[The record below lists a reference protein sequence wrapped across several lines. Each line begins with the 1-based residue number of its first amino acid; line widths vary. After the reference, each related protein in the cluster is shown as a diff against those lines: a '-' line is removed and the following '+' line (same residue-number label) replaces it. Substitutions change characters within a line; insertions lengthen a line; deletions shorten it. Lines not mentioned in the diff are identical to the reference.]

1 MVKRRVRLAS
11 NPVRGAGGA
20 VPGLVAKLGGGDPMQ
35 VALSINVGAAIV
47 DVSPLSTIGALCI
60 AALPEGQ
67 DAKLLFRRLL
77 LWGFS
82 MTIGGALFCQLFI
95 RFFA

>member
-1 MVKRRVRLAS
+1 MRDCHDPSLPVPGRIIAQIFPSVAGQLILPDGFLPEVYRRVR
-11 NPVRGAGGA
+11 A
-20 VPGLVAKLGGGDPMQ
+20 V
-35 VALSINVGAAIV
+35 
-47 DVSPLSTIGALCI
+47 GALCI